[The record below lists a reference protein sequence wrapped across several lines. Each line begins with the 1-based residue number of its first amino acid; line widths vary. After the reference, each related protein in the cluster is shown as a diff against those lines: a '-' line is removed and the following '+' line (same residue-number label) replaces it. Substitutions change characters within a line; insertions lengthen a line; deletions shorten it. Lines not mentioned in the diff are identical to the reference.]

1 MATLSQFVQNLHGG
15 GARAN
20 QFSVSIKGRDASR
33 GVSSEHFTFLCRSAQ
48 IPALTIGEV
57 SVPYRGRQIFVPGDR
72 TYDAWTV
79 TIYNDSEYSSRN
91 DLELWMN
98 ELQNIGSGTHASGE
112 YVYRNAVVKQLDRNE
127 QTIRSYSLINCW
139 PTTLDAIDLAY
150 DTNDVIEEFGATFRF
165 NYMLINAHE
174 GARGAQS
181 IGGTGVT
188 DTLPPLTGGASA
200 PKVQSTASTAAS
212 SRTTNKRGIPHSPW

>member
-1 MATLSQFVQNLHGG
+1 MARLSSFVQNLNGG

-20 QFSVSIKGRDASR
+20 QFIVRIFGRDRSR
-33 GVSSEHFTFLCRSAQ
+33 GLSSQHFSFLCRSAQ
-48 IPALTIGEV
+48 IPAMTIGEV
-57 SVPYRGRQIFVPGDR
+57 AVPYRGRQIYVPGDR

>member
-212 SRTTNKRGIPHSPW
+212 SRTTDKRGNPHSPW